1 MLKKVKPNQGGSD
14 ESSGLRNASD
24 YAILFTI
31 FLLVIVLMVIGWSI
45 YYRLKETAKHK
56 RKRLERDHIDRDRVG
71 QEASNM
77 EEMDFDRDDEED
89 MEDVELL

>member
-1 MLKKVKPNQGGSD
+1 MKPNQGGSD
-14 ESSGLRNASD
+14 GSSGLGSASD

-45 YYRLKETAKHK
+45 YYRLKENAKYK
-56 RKRLERDHIDRDRVG
+56 RKRLERDHIDRNRVR